1 MHRGKDA
8 ETQAQLNAGVSASVD
23 LIQGY
28 FLARPMDSD
37 VAMALICQRNDE
49 RSWKLDLDAARQL
62 DSPRVVGAKEQPGLL
77 SPL

>member
-8 ETQAQLNAGVSASVD
+8 ETQAQLNAVVSASVD